1 MKVLV
6 CGGAGYIGAHMCKLL
21 ARSGHE
27 VVVFDNLSTGYADLV
42 RWGSLVRG
50 DLLAAED
57 VERAFGHGP
66 FDAVM
71 HFAAAC
77 LVGESVERPDLYY
90 RNNVTGTIA
99 LLDAMVRHGVP
110 RVIFSSSCAVYGIAQ
125 YSPMDEAHPKQPANP
140 YGRSKL
146 MAEMA
151 LPDYEAAYGLKS
163 VALRY
168 FNAAG
173 ADGEAEVGERHE
185 PETHLIPNILLSLL
199 RGHRHPL
206 RIHGGDYPTS
216 DGTCVRDYV
225 HVEDICMAHLQA
237 LAYLQNGGQSDA
249 FNLGSARGY
258 SVLEVVNAVQRLTG
272 REVAYEITA
281 RRPGDPPTLVAASDK
296 AKRVLGWTP
305 RHDLD
310 GIIATAWRWH
320 RSRESLSN

>member
-27 VVVFDNLSTGYADLV
+27 VTVFDNLSTGHAENV
-42 RWGSLVRG
+42 RWGPLVRG
-50 DLLAAED
+50 DLLVPAEI
-57 VERAFGHGP
+57 EQAFDHGP

-77 LVGESVERPDLYY
+77 LVGESVARPDHYY

-99 LLDAMVRHGVP
+99 LLDAMVRHDVP
-110 RVIFSSSCAVYGIAQ
+110 HIIFSSSCAVYGIAQ
-125 YSPMDEAHPKQPANP
+125 YSPMDESHPKQPANP

-146 MAEMA
+146 MVEMA

-173 ADGEAEVGERHE
+173 ADGEAELGEHHE

-199 RGHRHPL
+199 RGDRHPL
-206 RIHGGDYPTS
+206 RINGNDYPTV
-216 DGTCVRDYV
+216 DGTCVRDYI
-225 HVEDICMAHLQA
+225 HVEDISLAHMQA
-237 LAYLQNGGQSDA
+237 LDYLRNGGPSDA

-258 SVLEVVNAVQRLTG
+258 SILEIVEAVQRLTG
-272 REVAYEITA
+272 RRVEYEIAA
-281 RRPGDPPTLVAASDK
+281 RRPGDPPALVAVSDK
-296 AKRVLGWTP
+296 ARRVLGWSP

-310 GIIATAWRWH
+310 QIIATAWQWH
-320 RSRESLSN
+320 QRPEGAAN